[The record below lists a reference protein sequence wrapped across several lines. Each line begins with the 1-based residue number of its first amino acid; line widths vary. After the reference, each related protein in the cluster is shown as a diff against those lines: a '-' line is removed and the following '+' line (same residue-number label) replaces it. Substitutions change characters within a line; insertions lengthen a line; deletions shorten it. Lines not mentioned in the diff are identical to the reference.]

1 MNDQSSDTTSS
12 ERKRRVKDFWTLHVP
27 LVLVLALCTVAT
39 VIEVRRAGEGV
50 GRAWVYSFQW
60 PIIGL
65 FAIVIWNRYRKH
77 GNVTKWFTD
86 HYAKKIEAARERAAA
101 EEAARVAEEEA
112 QPEAKAWRA
121 YVEGLREQD
130 PPGPPPRM

>member
-1 MNDQSSDTTSS
+1 MNGQSSEVEPS

-77 GNVTKWFTD
+77 GNITKWFTD
-86 HYAKKIEAARERAAA
+86 HYAHKIEAARQRAEE
-101 EEAARVAEEEA
+101 EEAARVAIEEA
-112 QPEAKAWRA
+112 QPETQAWRA
-121 YVEGLREQD
+121 YQADLRRREIQD
-130 PPGPPPRM
+130 PG